1 MKKIFFWGGKAKAKI
16 IQKMI
21 LNEDSKDVEIS
32 IIYDPLIKELPFE
45 SSSKF
50 ISSPN
55 ELKLALAD
63 ITHFIMCNGGE
74 HGYARYKIANELKK
88 LGLKPVDV
96 ISPHAILDDIKQKG
110 EGLQAM
116 PGAVVH
122 KFSIIG
128 DQCIINTNATVD
140 HDCIIGNGVH
150 VMGGA
155 SIAGQ
160 VEVGDFSTIGTNATV
175 LPNIKIGKCSYI
187 GAGAVV
193 NKNVNDYEV
202 VVGVPAKKIK
212 KHKVSVDLSLFEL

>member
-1 MKKIFFWGGKAKAKI
+1 
-16 IQKMI
+16 MI
-21 LNEDSKDVEIS
+21 LNEASKDVEIS
-32 IIYDPLIKELPFE
+32 IIYDPYKRIAFWKLIKIHLIT
-45 SSSKF
+45 KW
-50 ISSPN
+50 I
-55 ELKLALAD
+55 KLALAD

-122 KFSIIG
+122 KFSTIG

-175 LPNIKIGKCSYI
+175 LLNIKIGKAHI
-187 GAGAVV
+187 
-193 NKNVNDYEV
+193 
-202 VVGVPAKKIK
+202 
-212 KHKVSVDLSLFEL
+212 SVQGLL

>member
-16 IQKMI
+16 IEKMI
-21 LNEDSKDVEIS
+21 LNEENKDVEIS
-32 IIYDPLIKELPFE
+32 IIYDPLLKELPFA
-45 SSSKF
+45 SASKF

-55 ELKLALAD
+55 ELKLALTD
-63 ITHFIMCNGGE
+63 ITHFVMCNGGD

-88 LGLKPVDV
+88 LGLKPVEV
-96 ISPHAILDDIKQKG
+96 ISPYAILDDINNQG

-122 KFSIIG
+122 KFSSIG
-128 DQCIINTNATVD
+128 DQCIINTNSTVD

-150 VMGGA
+150 IMGGA

-160 VEVGDFSTIGTNATV
+160 VEVGNFSTIGTNATI
-175 LPNIKIGKCSYI
+175 LPNIKIGKFSYI

-202 VVGVPAKKIK
+202 VVGVPAKKLK
-212 KHKVSVDLSLFEL
+212 KHKVKVDLSFFKL

>member
-1 MKKIFFWGGKAKAKI
+1 MKKILLWGGKAKAKI
-16 IQKMI
+16 IEKMI
-21 LNEDSKDVEIS
+21 FNEESKDVEIS
-32 IIYDPLIKELPFE
+32 IIYDPLIKELPFD

-55 ELKLALAD
+55 ELKVALAD
-63 ITHFIMCNGGE
+63 ITHFVICIGGE
-74 HGYARYKIANELKK
+74 NGYARYKIANELKK

-96 ISPHAILDDIKQKG
+96 ISPYAILDDIGQKG
-110 EGLQAM
+110 EGLQVM

-122 KFSIIG
+122 KFTSIG
-128 DQCIINTNATVD
+128 DQCVINTNATVD
-140 HDCIIGNGVH
+140 HDCVIGNGVH

-160 VEVGDFSTIGTNATV
+160 VEVGNFSTIGTNATI
-175 LPNIKIGKCSYI
+175 LPNIKIGKFSYI

-202 VVGVPAKKIK
+202 VVGVPAKKLK
-212 KHKVSVDLSLFEL
+212 KHKLKVDLSFFKL